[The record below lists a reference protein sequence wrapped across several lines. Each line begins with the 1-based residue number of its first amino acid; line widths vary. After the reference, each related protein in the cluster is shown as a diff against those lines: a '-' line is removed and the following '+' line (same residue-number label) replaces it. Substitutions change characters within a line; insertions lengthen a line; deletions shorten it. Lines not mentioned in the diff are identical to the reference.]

1 MAVGIVSVVVEV
13 VVVKLEM
20 TLSSSFINGKD
31 NSMWVKGTQLPVEN
45 CNACINDGD

>member
-31 NSMWVKGTQLPVEN
+31 NSMWVKGTQLPAEN

>member
-13 VVVKLEM
+13 VVVEFEM

-31 NSMWVKGTQLPVEN
+31 NSTRVKGMWLPAKN
-45 CNACINDGD
+45 CNACINGGD